1 MFKCVDC
8 MCVIKTYTMDWAWT
22 IEKLWLYIFAWNF
35 IQILNNDWDL
45 SLQWLIILMV
55 LMQFSVKPAIF
66 IIIDL
71 SNYTKNIEHLD
82 SNLLVTLYNLQIYV
96 VNRSIYVTVFLGAWV
111 GIEMDLGR
119 EALKQ
124 CPLST
129 HELVHIYDGESVRLN
144 SN

>member
-1 MFKCVDC
+1 MQTLSLHQFPCKAYQFLLLSGFLLLKWFIYFSDNGVTVAIKISVYTHWCMFKCVDC

-45 SLQWLIILMV
+45 SVQWLITLMV

-71 SNYTKNIEHLD
+71 SNYTKNIK
-82 SNLLVTLYNLQIYV
+82 NI
-96 VNRSIYVTVFLGAWV
+96 
-111 GIEMDLGR
+111 
-119 EALKQ
+119 
-124 CPLST
+124 
-129 HELVHIYDGESVRLN
+129 LN
-144 SN
+144 TWIATYW